1 LVNDEWDTAPIDIG
15 ELKWRE
21 ACDSAGVRAFSAP
34 DGAWATRLGVLVW
47 LGGIVAVALVA
58 PTVTAHDLTAPGGM
72 ATFAGRVTG
81 MAGTYL
87 LLVSVLLIG
96 RLPAIEQALGRD
108 ALVRWHRRLGPWV
121 LGLLLA
127 HGLLITVG
135 YAQGLSTGPLHE
147 LWVLVV
153 RFPGMLGAVAGLGL
167 IVLVGVTSYRN
178 VRRHMRYET
187 WWTVHLYAYVAAA
200 VAFSHQ
206 LATGTP
212 FIGHPLARAYWI
224 TLWLLTLGVVLCFR
238 VGLPLVRSASHRIR
252 VARVEEEAPGVV
264 SVVMRGRRL
273 DRLAVAGG
281 QFLTFRFLARGMWW
295 HGHPYS
301 LSALPGRREMRITV
315 KAAGEHS
322 SALAELRPGT
332 RVVVEGPYGSFVQRS
347 CDNSRVL
354 LVAAGVGVTPVRA
367 MLEDLPPGV
376 NVVVILRG
384 SSERDLVLRDEVRR
398 LVDDR
403 GGRLH
408 EVVGPRAQ
416 RPLDAP
422 HLYRMVPDIAQRD
435 LYVCG
440 PSGFMEHLIREAHSL
455 GVPPER
461 IHREDFTF

>member
-1 LVNDEWDTAPIDIG
+1 MNDEWDTVPIDIAG
-15 ELKWRE
+15 ELGRRE
-21 ACDSAGVRAFSAP
+21 ACKAAGSRALSAP
-34 DGAWATRLGVLVW
+34 DRAWAARLTALAW
-47 LGGIVAVALVA
+47 LGGIIAVALVA
-58 PTVTAHDLTAPGGM
+58 PTVTAHDLTAPGGP
-72 ATFAGRVTG
+72 ATVVGRVTG

-87 LLVSVLLIG
+87 LLVSVLLVG
-96 RLPAIEQALGRD
+96 RLPAIERALGRD
-108 ALVRWHRRLGPWV
+108 TVVRWHRILGPWV

-127 HGLLITVG
+127 HGLFITLG
-135 YAQGLSTGPLHE
+135 YAQGVGTGSLHE
-147 LWVLVV
+147 LGTLTL

-178 VRRHMRYET
+178 VRRRMRYET

-212 FIGHPLARAYWI
+212 FIGHPLARVYWI
-224 TLWLLTLGVVLCFR
+224 SLWLLTLGVVLCFR
-238 VGLPLVRSASHRIR
+238 VGLPLVRSAGHRIK
-252 VARVEEEAPGVV
+252 VARVEEETPGVV

-332 RVVVEGPYGSFVQRS
+332 PVVIEGPYGSFGQRS
-347 CDNSRVL
+347 CDNDRVL

-367 MLEDLPPGV
+367 LLEDLPPRV

-384 SSERDLVLRDEVRR
+384 SSEKDLVLRDEVRR

-408 EVVGPRAQ
+408 EVVGPRAL
-416 RPLDAP
+416 RPLDGP
-422 HLYRMVPDIAQRD
+422 HLQRLVPDIARRD

-440 PSGFMEHLIREAHSL
+440 PAGFMEQLIGEAGSL